1 MRACTDT
8 SFGGREWRRTR
19 PRPPRSMRMA
29 GYIIGALVN
38 SAFIWLLNVSPGWR
52 WVPFLSDDF
61 AGVVGVMTL
70 SFALG
75 VVANLVYV
83 ALDPPWLRRLG
94 DAVTA
99 AAGLAVLLQLVRIFP
114 FIAPFPWP
122 VGRLLSECFWC
133 SRASVQASASS
144 RTSGCSPATSARRR
158 AGKAAVAIDPLLDHV
173 LLAVQAPL
181 IISGA
186 MSAVGGYRR
195 WRATDSALGWLL

>member
-1 MRACTDT
+1 
-8 SFGGREWRRTR
+8 
-19 PRPPRSMRMA
+19 MRMA

-122 VGRLLSECFWC
+122 GWETPFRVLLVLACVGAGIGVIANVGLLARDLS
-133 SRASVQASASS
+133 SSSS
-144 RTSGCSPATSARRR
+144 RESG
-158 AGKAAVAIDPLLDHV
+158 
-173 LLAVQAPL
+173 
-181 IISGA
+181 
-186 MSAVGGYRR
+186 GGH
-195 WRATDSALGWLL
+195 